1 MTSSYLSDEQVALQ
15 GALKGIADKFD
26 HEYWTEVDSAR
37 RYPDEFVR
45 ALTDE
50 GWLAVLIPEE
60 YGGGGGTISDAAV
73 IMETLERAG
82 CATAA
87 AHAQMYTMGTLL
99 RHGSDEQKQ
108 RYLPDIAAGKLRL
121 QSFGVTEPDAGTD
134 TTRIRTFAR
143 REGDEYVVNGTK
155 MWTSRVQH
163 SDLLLLL
170 CRTTRYDDVVKK
182 HDGMSVLLV
191 DLQAAIASG
200 QIEARPIKTMVNHE
214 TNELSIRDLRVP
226 VENRIGEEGKGFRY
240 ILSGMNAERILVS
253 SEYIGAGLWFID
265 RASAYARE
273 REVFGRPIGQNQ
285 GIQFPLAQAYANL
298 QAASLMRW
306 QAARMFAEG
315 QQPAFEV
322 NACKLL
328 ASQAL
333 WAAANAAMDTFGG
346 YGVAEEYGIER
357 RFREARLPS
366 IAPIS
371 NNIVL
376 AQIAHGTL
384 GMPKSDR
391 GRRSRC
397 EQGSPDGGDRR
408 GRHA

>member
-1 MTSSYLSDEQVALQ
+1 VSSYLSEHQLALVD
-15 GALKGIADKFD
+15 AVSGIARKFD
-26 HEYWTEVDSAR
+26 QEYWTKVDTAR
-37 RYPDEFVR
+37 QYPSEFVQ
-45 ALTDE
+45 ALTDA
-50 GWLAVLIPEE
+50 GWLAMLIPEE
-60 YGGGGGTISDAAV
+60 YGGGGGSISDAAV

-87 AHAQMYTMGTLL
+87 AHAQMYTMGTVL
-99 RHGSDEQKQ
+99 RHGNDEQKR
-108 RYLPDIAAGKLRL
+108 RYLPEIAAGRLRL

-143 REGDEYVVNGTK
+143 REGDEYVVNGNK

-170 CRTTRYDDVVKK
+170 CRTTRYEEVARK

-191 DLQAAIASG
+191 DLRQAIESG
-200 QIEARPIKTMVNHE
+200 QIEARPIRTMVNHE
-214 TNELSIRDLRVP
+214 TNELTIRDLRVP
-226 VENRIGEEGKGFRY
+226 VENLIGEEGKGFRY

-265 RASAYARE
+265 RATAYARE

-285 GIQFPLAQAYANL
+285 GIQFPLAQAYAHL

-306 QAARMFAEG
+306 QAAKMFEEG
-315 QQPAFEV
+315 QEPGFEV

-328 ASQAL
+328 SSQAL

-346 YGVAEEYGIER
+346 YGVAEEYGVER

-376 AQIAHGTL
+376 AQIAHGAL
-384 GMPKSDR
+384 GLPKSY
-391 GRRSRC
+391 
-397 EQGSPDGGDRR
+397 
-408 GRHA
+408 